1 MSNVKKTGVA
11 YLLWCTCFFGLAG
24 VHRFYAGKYFSG
36 IVWLFTLGF
45 LGIGQL
51 VDLALIPEMVEE
63 ENLKYRLLH
72 GSSNNFAITPQVVV
86 KVADEMPR
94 SFQESN
100 VKIETSNI
108 QTVLQLARENKGKI
122 SLVDCVMAT
131 GKSAAELRTAIEYLC
146 LEGVF
151 EVETCPN
158 TGLLIY
164 KIV

>member
-1 MSNVKKTGVA
+1 MRKTGVA
-11 YLLWCTCFFGLAG
+11 YLLWCTCFLGLAG

-36 IVWLFTLGF
+36 IVWLFTWGF

-72 GSSNNFAITPQVVV
+72 GSPNSFAITPQVVI
-86 KVADEMPR
+86 KVADEIPR
-94 SFQESN
+94 TFKEST
-100 VKIETSNI
+100 VKVETSNI
-108 QTVLQLARENKGKI
+108 QIILQLARENNGKI

-131 GKSAAELRTAIEYLC
+131 GKSAADLRKAIEYLC
-146 LEGVF
+146 LEGLL
-151 EVETCPN
+151 EVENCPN
-158 TGLLIY
+158 TGLLVY